1 VIVSKRSELDKRMN
15 EEFAFHIEQRA
26 KDLEQTGLSRDA
38 ALRQARLEF
47 GGTDKYKEKARGVW
61 FVRGWHDFLADVRF
75 GLRVLAKSPAFTLA
89 AVLTLALA
97 IGVNSA
103 VFSAVYGI
111 LYRPLPFRNADRVA
125 MIYLHFS
132 PQNNPRGTLSLAD
145 FLDIRDSSKSFEKV
159 AAATSG
165 RADLRGGE
173 EPEQVASAS
182 VTADFF
188 SVLGLEP
195 LRGRTFRAGEDTGS
209 APNLVVISES
219 LWERRFHRDE
229 SVIGRVIEV
238 NGRPATIIGVV
249 TSSYGVPR
257 GNPELWENV
266 HVAPTR
272 RGPFFYRGI
281 GRLREGVSFE
291 QAQAEMTTL
300 ADNLNHGTPRF
311 YRDLQIPIEPLR
323 NALTFAVR
331 PALLMMFGAVLIVML
346 IAIVNIANLL
356 LSRASVRQPE
366 IAIRT
371 SLGAGR
377 ARLVQQML
385 TESVLLA
392 LFGASV
398 GLVLAYWAIHVF
410 KTADLGIP
418 LMYTVQL
425 DWRVVAF
432 TMLLSLM
439 TAIAFGLVPALQAS
453 RPQATA
459 LRAAMG
465 SGGQRHLG
473 HSFLV
478 IGELALCLVLLV
490 GAGLLLRSFMRLQ
503 QVETGATAPETSVL
517 TMQVSP
523 KPIAT
528 KDPNA
533 AAAASI
539 AFYRSVVDRLQT
551 MPQLRTVAV
560 SDSVPPQFSAE
571 DDSFNIAGIP
581 WSAKDFPS
589 TSLPRVSAGYFKA
602 LGIPVLRG
610 RAFDERDVENSP
622 PVVIISKALAKRYFG
637 DQDPLGHRLKQSG
650 PENDAPFME
659 IVGVVDDVKYWGLN
673 GNSDMAY
680 YMPYTQNAAPVMHVI
695 VRTDGPA
702 ARVAQDV
709 QAAIREVD
717 AEAVVRR
724 VLTLEDLVNESTAQP
739 RFRTTLLGSFAAL
752 ALLLAAIGTYG
763 VIAYNVTQ
771 RTREFGI
778 RLALGSPRSKVLTLV
793 MSHGFRLTAFGLV
806 IGLVASVAVS
816 RVLTAFLF
824 GVAPHDPFATAGA
837 ALLLIAVAG
846 FATLLP
852 AIRAV
857 RIDPLQAIRYE

>member
-1 VIVSKRSELDKRMN
+1 VIVPKRSDVDARMN
-15 EEFAFHIEQRA
+15 EEFAFHIAARA
-26 KDLEQTGLSRDA
+26 DDLEKTGLSRDE

-47 GGTDKYKEKARGVW
+47 GGADKHKEAARSVW
-61 FVRGWHDFLADVRF
+61 FLRGWHDLLADVRF
-75 GLRVLAKSPAFTLA
+75 GMRVLAKSPAFTIA

-111 LYRPLPFRNADRVA
+111 LYRPLPFRAADRVA

-132 PQNNPRGTLSLAD
+132 PQNNPRGTMSLAD

-173 EPEQVASAS
+173 EPEQVASAG

-195 LRGRTFRAGEDTGS
+195 LRGRTFRPGEDTGS
-209 APNLVVISES
+209 SPNLVVISES

-229 SVIGRVIEV
+229 SVIGRAIEV

-249 TSSYGVPR
+249 ASSYGVPR
-257 GNPELWENV
+257 GNPELWENL

-281 GRLREGVSFE
+281 ARLRAGVSME
-291 QAQAEMTTL
+291 QAEAEMATL
-300 ADNLNHGTPRF
+300 ANNLNHTTPRF
-311 YRDLQIPIEPLR
+311 YRDLQIPMEPLR
-323 NALTFAVR
+323 DALTFAVR

-356 LSRASVRQPE
+356 LSRASVRQAE

-371 SLGAGR
+371 SLGASR

-392 LFGASV
+392 LLGAAV
-398 GLVLAYWAIHVF
+398 GLVLAYWAIRLF
-410 KTADLGIP
+410 KAADLGIP
-418 LMYTVQL
+418 LMYTVSL
-425 DWRVVAF
+425 DGRVVAF
-432 TMLLSLM
+432 TILLSLC
-439 TAIAFGLVPALQAS
+439 TAIAFGLVPALQSS
-453 RPQATA
+453 RPHAAT
-459 LRAAMG
+459 LRTSMG
-465 SGGQRHLG
+465 AGQRHFG

-478 IGELALCLVLLV
+478 VGELALCLVLLV

-503 QVETGATAPETSVL
+503 QVGTGATARDTNVL

-523 KPIAT
+523 KPVAT

-533 AAAASI
+533 AAATTI
-539 AFYRSVVDRLQT
+539 AFYRSVLERLRA
-551 MPQLRTVAV
+551 MSQLRAVAV

-571 DDSFNIAGIP
+571 DDTFTIAGIP
-581 WSAKDFPS
+581 WNDKDFPS
-589 TSLPRVSAGYFKA
+589 TSLPRVSAGYFDA
-602 LGIPVLRG
+602 LGISVLRG
-610 RAFDERDVENSP
+610 RIFDQRDVENSP
-622 PVVIISKALAKRYFG
+622 PVTVISKSLAKRYFG
-637 DQDPLGHRLKQSG
+637 DQDPIGHRLKASG
-650 PENDAPFME
+650 PGDNSPFME

-673 GNSDMAY
+673 GDSPMAY
-680 YMPYTQNAAPVMHVI
+680 YLPYTQNYAPVMHVI

-702 ARVAQDV
+702 NRVVHDV
-709 QAAIREVD
+709 QAAIREID
-717 AEAVVRR
+717 REAVVRR
-724 VLTLEDLVNESTAQP
+724 VLTLEDLVNESTTQP
-739 RFRTTLLGSFAAL
+739 RFRATLLGSFAAL
-752 ALLLAAIGTYG
+752 ALVLAAIGTYG
-763 VIAYNVTQ
+763 VIAYTVAQ

-778 RLALGSPRSKVLTLV
+778 RLALGSPRAKVLALV
-793 MSHGFRLTAFGLV
+793 MSHGFRLIALGLL
-806 IGLVASVAVS
+806 IGLVASVGVN

-824 GVAPHDPFATAGA
+824 GVAPRDPLATAGA
-837 ALLLIAVAG
+837 ALLLILVAG
-846 FATLLP
+846 LATLLP

-857 RIDPLQAIRYE
+857 RIDPLEAIRYD

>member
-1 VIVSKRSELDKRMN
+1 MTKRSELDAQMN
-15 EEFAFHIEQRA
+15 EEFSFHIEARA
-26 KDLEQTGLSRDA
+26 KDLEKTGLSRDA

-47 GGTDKYKEKARGVW
+47 GGADKYKEAARGVW

-75 GLRVLAKSPAFTLA
+75 GLRVLAKSPAFTIA

-111 LYRPLPFRNADRVA
+111 LYRPLPFREADRVA

-173 EPEQVASAS
+173 EPEQVASAG

-188 SVLGLEP
+188 SVLGLQP
-195 LRGRTFRAGEDTGS
+195 LRGRTFRSGEDTGS
-209 APNLVVISES
+209 SPNLVVISES

-238 NGRPATIIGVV
+238 NGRAATVIGVV
-249 TSSYGVPR
+249 ASSYGVPR
-257 GNPELWENV
+257 GNPELWENL

-272 RGPFFYRGI
+272 RGPFLYRGI
-281 GRLREGVSFE
+281 GRLRSGVTLE
-291 QAQAEMTTL
+291 QAQAEMATL
-300 ADNLNHGTPRF
+300 ANNLNHATPRF
-311 YRDLQIPIEPLR
+311 YRDLQIPIEPVR

-356 LSRASVRQPE
+356 LSRAAVRQAE

-371 SLGAGR
+371 SLGASR

-392 LFGASV
+392 FLGAAV
-398 GLVLAYWAIHVF
+398 GLVLAHWAIRIF

-418 LMYTVQL
+418 LMYTVSL
-425 DWRVVAF
+425 DGRVVAF
-432 TMLLSLM
+432 TILLSLV
-439 TAIAFGLVPALQAS
+439 TAMAFGLVPALQSS
-453 RPQATA
+453 RPQAATLRTA
-459 LRAAMG
+459 VD

-473 HSFLV
+473 HSALV

-490 GAGLLLRSFMRLQ
+490 GAGLLLRSFLRLQ
-503 QVETGATAPETSVL
+503 QVETGATAPETNVL

-523 KPIAT
+523 KPVAT

-539 AFYRSVVDRLQT
+539 AFYRSVLERLQA
-551 MPQLRTVAV
+551 MPQLRRVAV
-560 SDSVPPQFSAE
+560 SDSMPPQFSAE
-571 DDSFNIAGIP
+571 DDTFTIAGIP
-581 WSAKDFPS
+581 WNDKDFPS
-589 TSLPRVSAGYFKA
+589 TSLPRVSAGYFDA

-610 RAFDERDVENSP
+610 RVFDQRDVENSP
-622 PVVIISKALAKRYFG
+622 PVTVISKSLAKRYFG
-637 DQDPLGHRLKQSG
+637 DQDPIGHRLKASG
-650 PENDAPFME
+650 PGDNSPFME

-673 GNSDMAY
+673 GDSPMAY
-680 YMPYTQNAAPVMHVI
+680 YMPYTQNYAPVMHVI

-709 QAAIREVD
+709 QAAIREID
-717 AEAVVRR
+717 REAVVRR
-724 VLTLEDLVNESTAQP
+724 VLTLEDLVNESTTQP

-752 ALLLAAIGTYG
+752 ALVLAAIGTYG
-763 VIAYNVTQ
+763 VIAYTVAQ

-778 RLALGSPRSKVLTLV
+778 RLALGSPRAKVLALV
-793 MSHGFRLTAFGLV
+793 MSHGLRLIALGLL
-806 IGLVASVAVS
+806 IGLVASIGVS

-824 GVAPHDPFATAGA
+824 GVAPRDPLATAGA

-846 FATLLP
+846 LATLLP
-852 AIRAV
+852 ALRAV
-857 RIDPLQAIRYE
+857 RIDPLEAIRYE